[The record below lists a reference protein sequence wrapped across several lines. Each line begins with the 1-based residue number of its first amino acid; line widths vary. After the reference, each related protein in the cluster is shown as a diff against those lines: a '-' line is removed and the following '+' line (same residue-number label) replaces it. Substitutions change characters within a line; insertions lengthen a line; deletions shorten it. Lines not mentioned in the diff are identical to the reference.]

1 MKIRT
6 MKTRTAL
13 TLVIAVS
20 ILILI
25 ICGAGTKYR
34 TVPQKTAWEYKIV
47 SHASLAGIKTMED
60 AWNKA
65 FGESRAFSF
74 EGTDKLNA
82 EIAVKMN
89 LLGKEGWE
97 LVCSN
102 EKSGF
107 IFKRKK

>member
-1 MKIRT
+1 MKTRT
-6 MKTRTAL
+6 MKTRTLL
-13 TLVIAVS
+13 TLAIAVS

-25 ICGAGTKYR
+25 VCGAGTKYR
-34 TVPQKTAWEYKIV
+34 TIPQKTAWEYKIV
-47 SHASLAGIKTMED
+47 SHASLAGIKSMED

-65 FGESRAFSF
+65 FGKSGALSF
-74 EGTDKLNA
+74 EGAEKLNA

-89 LLGKEGWE
+89 LLGKDGWE
-97 LVCSN
+97 LVCAN

>member
-1 MKIRT
+1 

-13 TLVIAVS
+13 TLVIAAS

-25 ICGAGTKYR
+25 VCGAGAKHR
-34 TVPQKTAWEYKIV
+34 IISEKTAWEYKIV
-47 SHASLAGIKTMED
+47 SHASLAGIKSMQD

-65 FGESRAFSF
+65 FGESGAFSF
-74 EGTDKLNA
+74 EGAEKLNA
-82 EIAVKMN
+82 EIASKMN
-89 LLGKEGWE
+89 ILGKEGWE
-97 LVCSN
+97 LVCVN